1 MRIGNFIFYL
11 FFLFSRFFLGGL
23 LHELSNEGA
32 RTQFEKFLEEKILPE
47 MVDSAQVICPF
58 DLIHFA

>member
-1 MRIGNFIFYL
+1 MRIGNFIFL
-11 FFLFSRFFLGGL
+11 FVFSFFPFFLGGL